1 MPSSNIMNSV
11 ILAIRIPPE
20 VRDGIAKA
28 AKRSLSPRTEYLRR
42 ILVECVA
49 RDGGFSSKVA

>member
-1 MPSSNIMNSV
+1 MNSV

>member
-1 MPSSNIMNSV
+1 MSSNITNSV

-20 VRDGIAKA
+20 VRDGIAEA

-42 ILVECVA
+42 VIVEAVT
-49 RDGGFSSKVA
+49 RDGGFTTKVA